1 MTKWNDFVADFAEK
15 KNIAYGC
22 AIVRNDLRKAYA
34 KKYDP
39 VPRNR
44 GIYTTRNEDG
54 TIKQM
59 GRGQR
64 KEGKIRPPEA
74 VQASKL
80 KRRATYEKKADD
92 KIEAERKASEERQA
106 KFWAD
111 LEERENARKKREA
124 EEKDKARIEKETREA
139 KLKADKEAYETKKK
153 EEEAWKAEVKAKEDA
168 RNQRILENA
177 KTYQYGSNE
186 PLRVYGEGYTG
197 KGIPIDSRY
206 TDVGY
211 LGEALRYWL
220 GSPAGMSSYTNT
232 IIDKQWKNGERRV
245 FKGDI
250 SKTPDTWVR
259 IGTLKKDRF
268 FNITLDFTDEYKAS
282 NRYKTYLE
290 VVAKREKEDREDPP
304 SQAELDKRK

>member
-92 KIEAERKASEERQA
+92 KAEREKKEQEERQA

-139 KLKADKEAYETKKK
+139 KLRADKEEYETKKK
-153 EEEAWKAEVKAKEDA
+153 EQEAWKAEVKAKEDA
-168 RNQRILENA
+168 RNQRILDNA

-186 PLRVYGEGYTG
+186 PLRVYGEGYSG

-220 GSPAGMSSYTNT
+220 GGGLSKRT

-245 FKGDI
+245 FQGDI
-250 SKTPDTWVR
+250 SQTPDTWER
-259 IGTLKKDRF
+259 IGTLKKDRS
-268 FNITLDFTDEYKAS
+268 FNITLDFTDEYKAT
-282 NRYKTYLE
+282 RQYKQYLE
-290 VVAKREKEDREDPP
+290 VVALREKQDREDPP